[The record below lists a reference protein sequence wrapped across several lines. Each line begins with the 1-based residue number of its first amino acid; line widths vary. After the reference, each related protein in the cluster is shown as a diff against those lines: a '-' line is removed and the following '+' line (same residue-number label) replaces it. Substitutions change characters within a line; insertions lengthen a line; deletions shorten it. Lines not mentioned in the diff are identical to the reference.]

1 MSLRRRTL
9 RIVRRI
15 HLYLGLA
22 AALYFML
29 IATTGVALNHR
40 QLFHLEERFVSRTW
54 LPDSYRSQDGA
65 EVRADIL
72 VGDLH
77 SGLIFGR
84 FGSPIMDVVA
94 TVWFL
99 SLLSGLS
106 LAALGRSLHKGS
118 RREDDIERELVQA
131 SVPPRKE
138 LQRSEEKSESARQQ
152 AVSA

>member
-1 MSLRRRTL
+1 MSWRRKTL

-29 IATTGVALNHR
+29 IAATGVALNHR
-40 QLFHLEERFVSRTW
+40 QLFRLEERYVSRNW
-54 LPDSYRSQDGA
+54 LPASYRPQDGA
-65 EVRADIL
+65 EVRADVL

-118 RREDDIERELVQA
+118 QERDAELELVQTTI
-131 SVPPRKE
+131 PRRKE
-138 LQRSEEKSESARQQ
+138 LQRPEVESESVRQQ
-152 AVSA
+152 ASSA

>member
-29 IATTGVALNHR
+29 IAATGVALNHR
-40 QLFHLEERFVSRTW
+40 QLFRLEDRYVSRTW
-54 LPDSYRSQDGA
+54 LPASYRPQDGA

-72 VGDLH
+72 VADLH

-118 RREDDIERELVQA
+118 RREDDAEDELVQT
-131 SVPPRKE
+131 SIPPREE
-138 LQRSEEKSESARQQ
+138 LQSSDEKSESARRQ
-152 AVSA
+152 ALSA

>member
-9 RIVRRI
+9 AIVRRI
-15 HLYLGLA
+15 PLSLGLA

-29 IATTGVALNHR
+29 IGATGVALNHR
-40 QLFHLEERFVSRTW
+40 QLFRLEDRYVSRIW
-54 LPDSYRSQDGA
+54 LPESYRPQDGA

-94 TVWFL
+94 TSGFFL
-99 SLLSGLS
+99 YSPDFPWLRWG
-106 LAALGRSLHKGS
+106 ARFIRGVS
-118 RREDDIERELVQA
+118 RGTMLTPNLFKLPLTHRGTGG
-131 SVPPRKE
+131 
-138 LQRSEEKSESARQQ
+138 
-152 AVSA
+152 

>member
-1 MSLRRRTL
+1 MSLRRRAL

-29 IATTGVALNHR
+29 IAATGVALNHR
-40 QLFHLEERFVSRTW
+40 QLFRLEDRYVSRTW
-54 LPDSYRSQDGA
+54 LPTSYRPQDGA
-65 EVRADIL
+65 EVRADIM

-118 RREDDIERELVQA
+118 RREDDPDREIIQT
-131 SVPPRKE
+131 SIPPGKKLQGRKRT
-138 LQRSEEKSESARQQ
+138 LNLRINGQ
-152 AVSA
+152 